1 MTIFTDGYIPSIQ
14 AEKNIMSMPES
25 QLSGISE
32 PPSRPALKV
41 LEGGRSASA
50 PSQDIILPILPPNPS
65 LPNVIE
71 ATRFDAL
78 SPVWQQRASLK
89 RTILEASGAE
99 VVGLKVVH
107 ERGRESA
114 FDVFIAGN
122 RTDIVGGRIHE
133 VRDNTGGLIRTETV
147 IRESH

>member
-1 MTIFTDGYIPSIQ
+1 M
-14 AEKNIMSMPES
+14 AMPES
-25 QLSGISE
+25 QLRGIPE
-32 PPSRPALKV
+32 PASRPVLKV
-41 LEGGRSASA
+41 LEGGLSATT
-50 PSQDIILPILPPNPS
+50 PSRDISLSLLSPNPS

-71 ATRFDAL
+71 ETRFDAL
-78 SPVWQQRASLK
+78 PPVWQQRASLK
-89 RTILEASGAE
+89 RTILEASGAK

-114 FDVFIAGN
+114 FDVFIAG
-122 RTDIVGGRIHE
+122 DIRDIIGGKIHE